1 MTRTSIYSA
10 TGLALLAILFLA
22 LTVLSGATLR
32 GVSLDLT
39 EQKLYTLSDGT
50 RNILESLEEPVSLEF
65 YFSEDASS
73 DLPLVRKYAQRV
85 EELLDEMAEHADG
98 KLEVE
103 RIDPE
108 PFSEAEDR
116 AAQYGLEAIP
126 VGGAGDELYMGI
138 VGTNTVD
145 GLETLPFL
153 SPSRESML
161 EYELARMVYLLSQ
174 PERPRVGLLSGIDIE
189 GGMNRQTGQRSQPWA
204 INDQVREM
212 FDIARVSA
220 EDEALPEDID
230 VLVLIHP
237 QGLSDGL
244 LADIER
250 FLAEGGRLLAFVDP
264 FAESATPADPR
275 NPMAAMD
282 MERSSN
288 LEALFEAWGLNFD
301 TSRFV
306 ADAGLALQVNL
317 RQNPRPVRHPALL
330 GIPADLMNSDDVV
343 TSELSAVNVASIGHL
358 AAGEDSEL
366 SIEPLMRSS
375 DRAAL
380 LDAERLQFLNDP
392 ESLLA
397 EFSPT
402 GERYTLAAR
411 VSGRVPRA
419 FAGSEA
425 DESSERYELN
435 AIVVGDVD
443 LLADRYWVRRQ
454 QFFGDTLL
462 EPFAGNG
469 DFVINAI
476 DNLMGNADLI
486 SVRSRDVSN
495 RPFTLVDSLRR
506 QAEADLRA
514 KEQQLEAELAETEQR
529 LTELQRARGDT
540 DLAVLTPEQQ
550 AELDRFSERRLEI
563 RKELRQVRR
572 QLDEEIEALGTR
584 VKMIN
589 IGLMPAL
596 VTAFALFVAWRRRQI
611 SRRTADGGSAS

>member
-1 MTRTSIYSA
+1 
-10 TGLALLAILFLA
+10 
-22 LTVLSGATLR
+22 
-32 GVSLDLT
+32 
-39 EQKLYTLSDGT
+39 
-50 RNILESLEEPVSLEF
+50 
-65 YFSEDASS
+65 
-73 DLPLVRKYAQRV
+73 
-85 EELLDEMAEHADG
+85 
-98 KLEVE
+98 
-103 RIDPE
+103 
-108 PFSEAEDR
+108 
-116 AAQYGLEAIP
+116 
-126 VGGAGDELYMGI
+126 
-138 VGTNTVD
+138 
-145 GLETLPFL
+145 
-153 SPSRESML
+153 
-161 EYELARMVYLLSQ
+161 
-174 PERPRVGLLSGIDIE
+174 
-189 GGMNRQTGQRSQPWA
+189 
-204 INDQVREM
+204 
-212 FDIARVSA
+212 
-220 EDEALPEDID
+220 
-230 VLVLIHP
+230 
-237 QGLSDGL
+237 
-244 LADIER
+244 
-250 FLAEGGRLLAFVDP
+250 
-264 FAESATPADPR
+264 
-275 NPMAAMD
+275 MAAMD
-282 MERSSN
+282 IERSSN
-288 LEALFEAWGLNFD
+288 LEALVEAWGLNFD

-596 VTAFALFVAWRRRQI
+596 VTAFALFVAWRRRQT
-611 SRRTADGGSAS
+611 SRKTAQGGSE

>member
-22 LTVLSGATLR
+22 LTVLSGASLR
-32 GVSLDLT
+32 GVSVDLT

-50 RNILESLEEPVSLEF
+50 RNILESLEQPVSLEF

-73 DLPLVRKYAQRV
+73 NLPLVRKYAQRV
-85 EELLDEMAEHADG
+85 QELLDEMAEHADG
-98 KLEVE
+98 RLEVE
-103 RIDPE
+103 RIDPA

-116 AAQYGLEAIP
+116 AAQYGLEAVP
-126 VGGAGDELYMGI
+126 VGSAGDELYMGI
-138 VGTNTVD
+138 VGTNTID

-161 EYELARMVYLLSQ
+161 EYELARMIYLLSR

-189 GGMNRQTGQRSQPWA
+189 GGMNMQTGQRSEPWA

-212 FDIARVSA
+212 FDIARVTSD
-220 EDEALPEDID
+220 DEVLPEDID
-230 VLVLIHP
+230 VLVLVHP
-237 QGLSDGL
+237 QGLSESL

-250 FLAEGGRLLAFVDP
+250 FLADGGRLLAFVDP

-282 MERSSN
+282 MERSSS
-288 LEALFEAWGLNFD
+288 LEALFEAWGLRFD

-358 AAGEDSEL
+358 VAGEESGL
-366 SIEPLMRSS
+366 TVEPLMRSS

-411 VSGRVPRA
+411 VSGRVSRA
-419 FAGSEA
+419 FADSEA
-425 DESSERYELN
+425 DAPTEDYRLN

-454 QFFGDTLL
+454 QFFGETLL

-469 DFVINAI
+469 DFVVNAI

-589 IGLMPAL
+589 IGLMPVL
-596 VTAFALFVAWRRRQI
+596 VTAFALFVAWRRRQL
-611 SRRTADGGSAS
+611 SRRTAHGGSES

>member
-282 MERSSN
+282 IERSSN